1 MNGII
6 IVDKPQGKTSHD
18 IVYFIRRLTGI
29 KKVGHTG
36 TLDPMATGVLPICI
50 GAATKIA
57 DMLTLSDKEYV
68 AELILGKTTDTQDA
82 EGQVLGEKKVNCTED
97 EIRAAVMSFI
107 GEIEQVPPMYSA
119 IKQNGKKL
127 YELARQGIEVERK
140 PRKVTINSID
150 ILKIDG
156 KSVTIDVS
164 CSKGT
169 YIRTLCEDIGNKL
182 GTGAY
187 MNTLR
192 RIKTGMF
199 DLSQSHTLEELGT
212 LKSGDAGTLKEV
224 LIPTDRVFEDLP
236 CIKLNEKQKRSVVN
250 GVRMTYKGIEN
261 QDYRVYDE
269 NGEFLCVSKI
279 VDGRLTLVKS
289 FWQ

>member
-82 EGQVLGEKKVNCTED
+82 EGQVLSEKKVNCTED

-192 RIKTGMF
+192 RIKTGIF

-212 LKSGDAGTLKEV
+212 LKSGDTGTLKEV